1 METINIDDIIVEIM
15 NRLDA
20 RTINAMTDVGSFFNS
35 GLQVASLVVN
45 SYLLELKMQI
55 RSGKVRI
62 DT

>member
-1 METINIDDIIVEIM
+1 MKTINIDDIIVEIM

-20 RTINAMTDVGSFFNS
+20 RTINAMTDVGSSFNS

>member
-1 METINIDDIIVEIM
+1 METINIDNIIVEIM

-20 RTINAMTDVGSFFNS
+20 RTINAMTDVGSSFNS

-55 RSGKVRI
+55 RSGKVMI
-62 DT
+62 DI